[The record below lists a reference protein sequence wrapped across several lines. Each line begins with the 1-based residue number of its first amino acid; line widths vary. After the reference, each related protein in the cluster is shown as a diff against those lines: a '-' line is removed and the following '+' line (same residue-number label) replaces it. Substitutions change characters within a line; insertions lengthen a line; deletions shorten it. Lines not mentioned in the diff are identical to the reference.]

1 LVLWELQPKTIDYL
15 LKQFWLDTEPVFLGE
30 IYPIDLEIFEWF
42 ILVLVAEIKKV
53 YGKGFFPFWQGMLI
67 MNMP

>member
-1 LVLWELQPKTIDYL
+1 
-15 LKQFWLDTEPVFLGE
+15 LKQSYIDIEPVFLGE
-30 IYPIDLEIFEWF
+30 IYQKDLEIFEWF

-53 YGKGFFPFWQGMLI
+53 YGKGFFPFWQMMLI